1 MHLIGGWRTEGQQ
14 DVVSR
19 WKADILG
26 DSFFRFLDFFDAFL
40 SNTTTNHIR
49 SWISARHSGHFE
61 LKSVHVVLHM
71 LFSSLHAVKPS
82 KGRVSI
88 QM

>member
-1 MHLIGGWRTEGQQ
+1 MEGQQ

-26 DSFFRFLDFFDAFL
+26 DSFFRFLEIFDAFF
-40 SNTTTNHIR
+40 SNTTTNQNR

-61 LKSVHVVLHM
+61 LKSVRVVLNM
-71 LFSSLHAVKPS
+71 SFSSLRAVKPS
-82 KGRVSI
+82 EGRVSI